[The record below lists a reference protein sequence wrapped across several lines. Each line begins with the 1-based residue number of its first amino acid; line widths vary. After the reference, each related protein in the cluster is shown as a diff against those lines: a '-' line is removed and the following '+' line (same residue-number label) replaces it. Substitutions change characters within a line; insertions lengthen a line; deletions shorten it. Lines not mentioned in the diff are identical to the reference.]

1 MPGRI
6 LPLVNEQIYHIF
18 NRGIDHRP
26 TFTDKREFQRA
37 MLVLSY
43 YSFSTPPVKLSQ
55 FLQLSNED
63 RDNIL
68 LNLKKENKKLIEIIC
83 FCLMPNHFHFLLK
96 QVEDKGIS
104 KFLSNIQNSY
114 TRYFN
119 IKHERIGPLFLDQF
133 KAVLIQ
139 TDEQLLHVSRYIHL
153 NPLTSY
159 VVKDFESLKK
169 YPWSSLGEYLGIRNL
184 GICSTD
190 LVLGFFKNKIDYER
204 FLQDQASYQQELQ
217 KIKHLIME

>member
-6 LPLVNEQIYHIF
+6 LPLVNEQIYHVF

-37 MLVLSY
+37 MLILSY

-55 FLQLSNED
+55 FLQLANED
-63 RDNIL
+63 RDNIF

-83 FCLMPNHFHFLLK
+83 FCLMPNHFHLLLK
-96 QVEDKGIS
+96 QAEDKGIS

-119 IKHERIGPLFLDQF
+119 IKNERVGPLFLDQF

-159 VVKDFESLKK
+159 VVKDFESLKR
-169 YPWSSLGEYLGIRNL
+169 YPWSSLGEYLGTTNSE
-184 GICSTD
+184 ICSTD

-204 FLQDQASYQQELQ
+204 FLKDQASYQQELQ